1 MQKILNKIS
10 NKLSNKILIRFILLS
25 FSLLIISCSPEPKQ
39 ITTPNQSIV
48 SNDALEPKVEKTNT
62 EEKLKPLQLGFSQWP
77 GYAPWQL
84 AEEKDIFEKNN
95 LNVDLQF
102 SDYSESLNSM
112 NKGTIDVNSQTLG
125 DTITTLANNPE
136 SEQVV
141 IAYLDYSNGADQIIV
156 SKAINSLA
164 DLAGKKVAVE
174 LGTTTHLLLLLGL
187 QAAGVDPNK
196 ITIVNLGLQS
206 GAAAFIE
213 EEVEA
218 IATFSPF
225 SNVALKRPGS
235 KAILTSAS
243 FPGLVADVLVTNRQT
258 IRERPEELQALVD
271 SWFATHQYMEINV
284 NDADKIIAEQM
295 GLELSEFQQDKS
307 GLQFL
312 TREEN
317 QRAFQLSDDFISLP
331 KTAEKI
337 ADFLLANQVITS
349 IPDLK
354 LLFDDQFVRNQKN

>member
-1 MQKILNKIS
+1 MY
-10 NKLSNKILIRFILLS
+10 KILIRFILLS
-25 FSLLIISCSPEPKQ
+25 FSILIISCSHNPNKLA
-39 ITTPNQSIV
+39 TPNKSIFFDNSVNYKTAETAQKSRQSK
-48 SNDALEPKVEKTNT
+48 SASPASLQ
-62 EEKLKPLQLGFSQWP
+62 PLRLGFSQWP

-84 AEEKDIFEKNN
+84 AEEKDIFTENN
-95 LNVDLQF
+95 LNIDLQF
-102 SDYSESLNSM
+102 SDYSTSLNSM
-112 NKGTIDVNSQTLG
+112 NKGEIEVNSQTLG
-125 DTITTLANNPE
+125 DTIITLANNPK

-156 SKAINSLA
+156 SKEINSLV
-164 DLAGKKVAVE
+164 DLKGKKVAVE

-187 QAAGVDPNK
+187 EQAGVDPNK
-196 ITIVNLGLQS
+196 ITIVNLGLQE

-213 EEVEA
+213 EDVEA

-243 FPGLVADVLVTNRQT
+243 FPGLIADVLVTNRQT
-258 IRERPEELQALVD
+258 IQERPEELQALVD
-271 SWFATHQYMEINV
+271 SWFATRQYMEINM

-295 GLELSEFQQDKS
+295 GLELGEFQKDKNS
-307 GLQFL
+307 LQFL

-317 QRAFQLSDDFISLP
+317 QRAFQLSDDVISLP

-337 ADFLLANQVITS
+337 ADFLLANQVIRS
-349 IPDLK
+349 VPDLN
-354 LLFDDQFVRNQKN
+354 LLFDDRFIRNQKNSI

>member
-1 MQKILNKIS
+1 MQKLSNKI
-10 NKLSNKILIRFILLS
+10 SNKILIRFIILS
-25 FSLLIISCSPEPKQ
+25 FSLLIIISCTSQPKQ
-39 ITTPNQSIV
+39 RTTPNQSI
-48 SNDALEPKVEKTNT
+48 SIDNSLQPKVEKTNT
-62 EEKLKPLQLGFSQWP
+62 DTNLKPLKLGFSQWP

-95 LNVDLQF
+95 VNIDLEF
-102 SDYSESLNSM
+102 SDYSESLNLM
-112 NKGTIDVNSQTLG
+112 TKGAIDVNSQTLG
-125 DTITTLANNPE
+125 DTITTLANNPQ

-156 SKAINSLA
+156 SKEINSLA
-164 DLAGKKVAVE
+164 DLPGKKVAVE

-187 QAAGVDPNK
+187 QATNVDPNK
-196 ITIVNLGLQS
+196 ITIVNLGLQA

-213 EEVEA
+213 EEVQA

-225 SNVALKRPGS
+225 SSVALKRPGS

-258 IRERPEELQALVD
+258 IRERPAELQALVD
-271 SWFATHQYMEINV
+271 SWFATHQYMEINA
-284 NDADKIIAEQM
+284 NDADQIIAEQM
-295 GLELSEFQQDKS
+295 GLDIGEFQKDKS

-337 ADFLLANQVITS
+337 AAFLLANQVITS
-349 IPDLK
+349 IPDLN
-354 LLFDDQFVRNQKN
+354 LLFDDRFVRNQKNSI

>member
-1 MQKILNKIS
+1 MP
-10 NKLSNKILIRFILLS
+10 KILIRFILLS
-25 FSLLIISCSPEPKQ
+25 FSLLIIGCNSNSEQTVQPSKSIAFDDSPSPK
-39 ITTPNQSIV
+39 TT
-48 SNDALEPKVEKTNT
+48 KTNT
-62 EEKLKPLQLGFSQWP
+62 DSQASLKPLHLGVALWP

-102 SDYSESLNSM
+102 ADYSQSLNSM
-112 NKGTIDVNSQTLG
+112 TQGVIDVNSQTLG
-125 DTITTLANNPE
+125 DTITALANNPQ

-164 DLAGKKVAVE
+164 DLQGKKVAVE

-187 QAAGVDPNK
+187 QQAGVDPNK
-196 ITIVNLGLQS
+196 ITIVNLGLQA
-206 GAAAFIE
+206 GAASFIE

-235 KAILTSAS
+235 RAILTSAS
-243 FPGLVADVLVTNRQT
+243 FPGLVADVLVTNRKT

-271 SWFATHQYMEINV
+271 SWFATHQYMKINV
-284 NDADKIIAEQM
+284 NEADKIIAEQM
-295 GLELSEFQQDKS
+295 GLELSEFQKDKS

-312 TREEN
+312 TREQN
-317 QRAFQLSDDFISLP
+317 QQAFQLSDDFISLP
-331 KTAEKI
+331 KTAQKI

-349 IPDLK
+349 IPDLN
-354 LLFDDQFVRNQKN
+354 LLFDDQFVRNQKTAN

>member
-1 MQKILNKIS
+1 MQ
-10 NKLSNKILIRFILLS
+10 KILIRFIVLS
-25 FSLLIISCSPEPKQ
+25 FSLLIISCTADSEKIVKPNKSIAFNDSPRPK
-39 ITTPNQSIV
+39 T
-48 SNDALEPKVEKTNT
+48 AKTNT
-62 EEKLKPLQLGFSQWP
+62 DSPVSLKPLHLGFSQWP

-95 LNVDLQF
+95 LNIDLQF
-102 SDYSESLNSM
+102 SDYSQSLNSM
-112 NKGTIDVNSQTLG
+112 TKGEIDVNSQTLG
-125 DTITTLANNPE
+125 DTITTLANNPQ

-164 DLAGKKVAVE
+164 DLSGKKVAVE

-196 ITIVNLGLQS
+196 ITIVNLGLQA

-235 KAILTSAS
+235 KAILT
-243 FPGLVADVLVTNRQT
+243 
-258 IRERPEELQALVD
+258 
-271 SWFATHQYMEINV
+271 
-284 NDADKIIAEQM
+284 
-295 GLELSEFQQDKS
+295 
-307 GLQFL
+307 
-312 TREEN
+312 
-317 QRAFQLSDDFISLP
+317 
-331 KTAEKI
+331 
-337 ADFLLANQVITS
+337 
-349 IPDLK
+349 
-354 LLFDDQFVRNQKN
+354 